1 MADDTTDVTA
11 LEVDLDDRNDDRP
24 DDGVDVDFVRVVV
37 PAPDFDDWYAAT
49 SPRLLASLTLVT
61 GDPHAAADA
70 MAEAMARALER
81 WRRVR
86 TMDAPEAWTYR
97 VAVNVWKR
105 QQRRNTLGRSLLRRT
120 VPRSEQTSTATL
132 SVELREIVESLPHR
146 QREVLVL
153 RLVLGLSQA
162 ETAELTGVAEGTVA
176 STLSD
181 AKRSM
186 RTALQNDPEVT
197 P

>member
-1 MADDTTDVTA
+1 MTDDTTEVTA
-11 LEVDLDDRNDDRP
+11 IEWELDDRADTDL
-24 DDGVDVDFVRVVV
+24 VRVVV
-37 PAPDFDDWYAAT
+37 PPADFDTWYAAT
-49 SPRLLASLTLVT
+49 APRLLASITLVT

-70 MAEAMARALER
+70 TAEAMARALER

-105 QQRRNTLGRSLLRRT
+105 QQRRYTLGRSLLRRT
-120 VPRSEQTSTATL
+120 VPRSEQTTNAAL
-132 SVELREIVESLPHR
+132 PIELREIVDSLPHR

-162 ETAELTGVAEGTVA
+162 ETAALIGLAEGTVA

-181 AKRSM
+181 AKRAL
-186 RTALQNDPEVT
+186 RTALQHDEHPNDPEVT
-197 P
+197 Q

>member
-1 MADDTTDVTA
+1 MADDTTDLTA
-11 LEVDLDDRNDDRP
+11 LEVDLDDRADHLVR
-24 DDGVDVDFVRVVV
+24 VVVRVVV
-37 PAPDFDDWYAAT
+37 PPPDFDGWYATTA
-49 SPRLLASLTLVT
+49 PRLLASLTLVT

-70 MAEAMARALER
+70 TAEAMARALER

-86 TMDAPEAWTYR
+86 TLDAPEAWTYR

-105 QQRRNTLGRSLLRRT
+105 QQRRTTLGRSLLRRT
-120 VPRSEQTSTATL
+120 VPRSEQTSSAAL
-132 SVELREIVESLPHR
+132 PVELREIVDSLPHR

-162 ETAELTGVAEGTVA
+162 ETAALTGIAEGTVA

-181 AKRSM
+181 AKRSL
-186 RTALQNDPEVT
+186 RTALQDDPFQNDPEVT
-197 P
+197 S

>member
-1 MADDTTDVTA
+1 MAILLLDGRANPAALIREIKVEHVPF
-11 LEVDLDDRNDDRP
+11 LEVTEDR
-24 DDGVDVDFVRVVV
+24 
-37 PAPDFDDWYAAT
+37 AAT
-49 SPRLLASLTLVT
+49 EGE
-61 GDPHAAADA
+61 GDLS
-70 MAEAMARALER
+70 LER

-86 TMDAPEAWTYR
+86 VMDAPESWTYR

-105 QQRRNTLGRSLLRRT
+105 QQGRTALGRLLLRRT
-120 VPRSEQTSTATL
+120 VPRSEHTTSAGL
-132 SVELREIVESLPHR
+132 PVEVRELVDSLPRR

-162 ETAELTGVAEGTVA
+162 ETAAVTGLAEGTVA

-181 AKRSM
+181 AKRSLRSAM
-186 RTALQNDPEVT
+186 ADERSDRAKDPEVT